1 MYEIVKKKSITL
13 KIILG
18 IIFLFVLTSLLK
30 VFLKEPKLTID
41 KELVLI
47 SNEVNKLAPVI
58 IDSTTRLD
66 NVSALMGNKLQ
77 YNYTLTNFDKEEIDT
92 VVLKENTIQNMKEL
106 MNANPKAKY
115 FKDNKIE
122 ILVNYVDQKGDL
134 ICNFSIPNYD

>member
-1 MYEIVKKKSITL
+1 MYELVKKKSLTL

-66 NVSALMGNKLQ
+66 NVTALMGNKLQ
-77 YNYTLTNFDKEEIDT
+77 YNYTLTNFNKEEIDT
-92 VVLKENTIQNMKEL
+92 IVLKENTILNMKEL

-115 FKDNKIE
+115 FRDNKIE

-134 ICNFSIPNYD
+134 ICNFSIPD

>member
-1 MYEIVKKKSITL
+1 MYEIVKKKSLPL
-13 KIILG
+13 KIIIGVASL
-18 IIFLFVLTSLLK
+18 FLLTYLLK

-66 NVSALMGNKLQ
+66 NVTALIGNKLQ
-77 YNYTLTNFDKEEIDT
+77 YNYTLTSFDKEEIDT
-92 VVLKENTIQNMKEL
+92 TVLKENTILNMKEL
-106 MNANPKAKY
+106 MNSNPKAKY

-122 ILVNYVDQKGDL
+122 ILVNYVDQNGGL
-134 ICNFSIPNYD
+134 ICNFPIPNSD